1 MLNSVTTTGG
11 CVKEMVKDKKTADQS
26 GIDLMPD
33 HLIEAVKTLDNSE
46 VIFSF
51 IAKMASDAY
60 DVKIPFPDGYREALC
75 KEGNDDE
82 VTDEI
87 WVSAL
92 EYALDNMMYSF
103 KSIFEELVE
112 GYGSIN
118 SKLISEI
125 ASRLDGANGYTF
137 CHNCGYKWFSRGTKH
152 LVTCP
157 DCGRKTTRGK

>member
-1 MLNSVTTTGG
+1 MSEN
-11 CVKEMVKDKKTADQS
+11 KKKVDQS

-33 HLIEAVKTLDNSE
+33 HLIEMVKTLDNSDE
-46 VIFSF
+46 IFSF

-60 DVKIPFPDGYREALC
+60 DVKISFPDGYREALC

-92 EYALDNMMYSF
+92 EYTLDNMMYSF

-112 GYGSIN
+112 GNGSTN

-125 ASRLDGANGYTF
+125 YSRLEGANGYTF
-137 CHNCGYKWFSRGTKH
+137 CHNCGYKWFSRGTKQ